1 VHRGGGIALA
11 SSWMECGG
19 CISECTARSDR
30 PFEPHG
36 TRNLVS
42 VVNRFDFLHR
52 VVVSAISSPMAI
64 KDSEHSAIV
73 SSNIRCPSLSG
84 QKLHRITMYRTRKIK
99 ICPLGAVLFL
109 YPTQPCDI
117 RRLDTPLAIEPV

>member
-19 CISECTARSDR
+19 CISECTARSER
-30 PFEPHG
+30 PFDPHG

-42 VVNRFDFLHR
+42 VVNRFDFIHR

-64 KDSEHSAIV
+64 RVQAETALYYKTHPAKV
-73 SSNIRCPSLSG
+73 VR
-84 QKLHRITMYRTRKIK
+84 KLEGSPDEFM
-99 ICPLGAVLFL
+99 
-109 YPTQPCDI
+109 
-117 RRLDTPLAIEPV
+117 